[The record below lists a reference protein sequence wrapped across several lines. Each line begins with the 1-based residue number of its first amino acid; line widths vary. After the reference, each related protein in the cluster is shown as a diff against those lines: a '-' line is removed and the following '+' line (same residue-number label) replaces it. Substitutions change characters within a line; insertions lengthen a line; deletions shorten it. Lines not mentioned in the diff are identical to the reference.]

1 MVKMKVDDMSVQSPP
16 TPLTDDETQDIDEL
30 MRAYKTSLG
39 IGVERDPPRDSA
51 SFTDIVNIAE
61 LSVRRVIAWAKQV
74 STYLDRSGGRAIK
87 LHGELFSN

>member
-1 MVKMKVDDMSVQSPP
+1 MEKQVVKMKVDDMSSQSPP
-16 TPLTDDETQDIDEL
+16 TPLSDDETQDIEEL
-30 MRAYKTSLG
+30 MRAYRTSLG

-74 STYLDRSGGRAIK
+74 SCWNRLT
-87 LHGELFSN
+87 